1 MKKFLITGF
10 SGFVSRYFIEYLEE
24 NEIRAFI
31 KGIDVH
37 QPDINTDAFKHVKCD
52 FERIDLLDKGK
63 VENIIFEFQPD
74 YVLHLASFSSV
85 AFSWKEPNISF
96 QNNTNIFLNL
106 LEAIRKLNLN
116 TRILSV
122 GSSEEYGNV
131 EQKDLP
137 LNEDHPLKPVS
148 PYAVARVS
156 QEFLSNIYAH
166 GYGLDIVL
174 TRSFNHIG
182 PFQKDVFVVSSFVK
196 QMVEM
201 KYNGA
206 SANKLMTGDITII
219 RDFTDVRDVVSAY
232 YMLLMMGKKGEV
244 YNVCNGIGWSLK
256 DIIDKI
262 SRILAI
268 DVETTPDASLFRP
281 DDNKAIIGSNEKLRN
296 TVKWAPKYTLEDT
309 LNEMILY
316 WQKQISMT

>member
-37 QPDINTDAFKHVKCD
+37 HPDINPDAFKHVKYD

-74 YVLHLASFSSV
+74 YILHLASFSSV

-106 LEAIRKLNLN
+106 LEAVRKLNISP
-116 TRILSV
+116 RILSV

-137 LNEDHPLKPVS
+137 LTEDHPLKPVS

-156 QEFLSNIYAH
+156 QELLSKIYAT
-166 GYGLDIVL
+166 GYGLDIL
-174 TRSFNHIG
+174 MTRSFNHIG
-182 PFQKDVFVVSSFVK
+182 PYQKDVFVLPSFVK
-196 QMVEM
+196 QLVEM
-201 KYNGA
+201 KYS
-206 SANKLMTGDITII
+206 SAVGNKLMTGDITII

-232 YMLLMMGKKGEV
+232 YMLLMMGGKGEV
-244 YNVCNGIGWSLK
+244 YNVCNGVGWSLK
-256 DIIDKI
+256 EIIDKI
-262 SRILAI
+262 SGILAI
-268 DVETTPDASLFRP
+268 EVEIIPNAALFRP
-281 DDNKAIIGSNEKLRN
+281 DDNRAIIGSNEKLRN
-296 TVKWAPKYTLEDT
+296 AVHWAPKYTLEDT
-309 LNEMILY
+309 INEMISY
-316 WQKQISMT
+316 WKKEIS

>member
-10 SGFVSRYFIEYLEE
+10 SGFVSRYFMEYLEN

-37 QPDINTDAFKHVKCD
+37 HPDFNSGTFKHVKCD

-106 LEAIRKLNLN
+106 LEAIRKLNIA

-131 EQKDLP
+131 DPVDLP
-137 LNEDHPLKPVS
+137 LTENHPLRPVS

-156 QEFLSNIYAH
+156 QELLSKIYAT
-166 GYGLDIVL
+166 GYGLDIL
-174 TRSFNHIG
+174 MTRSFNHIG
-182 PFQKDVFVVSSFVK
+182 PHQKDIFVVPSFVR
-196 QMVEM
+196 QIVEM
-201 KYNGA
+201 KQNGA
-206 SANKLMTGDITII
+206 GTNKLIAGDTTII

-232 YMLLMMGKKGEV
+232 YMLLTMGKKGEV
-244 YNVCNGIGWSLK
+244 YNVCNGKGWTLK
-256 DIIDKI
+256 DIIEKI
-262 SRILAI
+262 CDALDI
-268 DVETTPDASLFRP
+268 DVEIVPNPGLFRP
-281 DDNKAIIGSNEKLRN
+281 DDNRAIVGSNEKLRN
-296 TVKWAPKYTLEDT
+296 AVKWAPKYTLEDT